1 MSKQLTRRDF
11 LKGTAAGALGFAAL
25 GLTGVTAAKA
35 DSIYTPGTYMATV
48 KGYSSYVTVS
58 ITVDESSITGCT
70 VNADGETQAIGKAAA
85 EEYAGLLVSS
95 QDVDAV
101 TSATAEFT
109 MPAVKRAVL
118 NCLDQAKGLADPLNE
133 NVDTGDDW
141 LGEAPEIADS
151 EISETIKKDLLIIG
165 AGNGGMMAAATA
177 ADAGL
182 DFIVCEQ
189 NTTVGDSRYWVGAL
203 NSKYAEEQGVT
214 FSKTQALNELS
225 RYASYRCDTDVLK
238 LWINHS
244 AEMIDYCESLGM
256 THTLHIEPGNHVGGE
271 GMAYNVPATWHTQ
284 VFPDDSP
291 YAEFNGFRGVNRNK
305 FLEKYIGE
313 KGYEI
318 SYQMTLVRLTQ
329 DTVGKVTGAIF
340 TNADGKYV
348 KVEAENTILATGGYP
363 GNPKMVKAIAPI
375 ITDCCTANS
384 YFGPDTGMGIK
395 AALWAGARMDT
406 EAAPMIFDRGLVAP
420 GVKAG
425 YVDDGNGNLVFPG
438 TVNQANI
445 GTQPHLK
452 VNKEGKRFANE
463 SVPYDFFNFAAS
475 YQTDGVYAC
484 ILDSKIQ
491 DNVIA
496 YHQFGCAE
504 MSYNMALG
512 GQLLDTI
519 EGYVN
524 DGLMFKAD
532 TLEELA
538 EKLGIPADALKA
550 TVERYNEL
558 CAKGEDEDF
567 GKEAYRMI
575 ALDTAPYYGGFF
587 GGSLLTTCDGI
598 RINGK
603 CQVYKAE
610 DHKVID
616 GLYCVGD
623 CSGSFFSGNYPEYY
637 VGIAVGRTMTEGRY
651 AVKAILGED
660 F

>member
-1 MSKQLTRRDF
+1 MKKQITRRDF
-11 LKGTAAGALGFAAL
+11 LRGTAVGALGIAAL
-25 GLTGVTAAKA
+25 GIPGVTAAEG
-35 DSIYTPGTYMATV
+35 IYTPGTYIAVV
-48 KGYSSYVTVS
+48 KGYSSYVNVS
-58 ITVDESSITGCT
+58 VTFDANSITGCT
-70 VNADGETQAIGKAAA
+70 INADGETTEIGKAAA
-85 EEYAGLLVSS
+85 EEYAQLLVSS
-95 QDVDAV
+95 QDVDVV
-101 TSATAEFT
+101 TTASAAIT
-109 MPAVKRAVL
+109 MPAVRRAVE
-118 NCLDQAKGLADPLNE
+118 NCIAQAKGEAAPLNE

-151 EISETIKKDLLIIG
+151 EIAETRTTKLLIIG

-182 DFIVCEQ
+182 DFIVAEQ
-189 NTTVGDSRYWVGAL
+189 NTTVGDTRFWVGAL
-203 NSKYAEEQGVT
+203 NSSHAEEQGAT
-214 FSKTQALNELS
+214 FSKTLALNELS
-225 RYASYRCDTDVLK
+225 RYASNRCDAEVIK

-244 AEMIDYCESLGM
+244 AEMIAYCESLGM
-256 THTLHIEPGNHVGGE
+256 QHTLHVEPGNHVGGE

-284 VFPDDSP
+284 MFPDDSP
-291 YAEFNGFRGVNRNK
+291 YAEFNAPIGVVRNA
-305 FLEKYIGE
+305 FFEKYINE
-313 KGYEI
+313 KGYQV
-318 SYQMTLVRLTQ
+318 SYQLTLVKLTQ
-329 DTVGKVTGAIF
+329 DNGKVTGAIF
-340 TNADGKYV
+340 TDADGKYIRI
-348 KVEAENTILATGGYP
+348 EAENTILATGGYP
-363 GNPKMVKAIAPI
+363 GNPKMVKALAPL

-395 AALWAGARMDT
+395 AALWAGARRDT

-425 YVDDGNGNLVFPG
+425 YVDDGNGNLMFPG
-438 TVNQANI
+438 TLSQANI

-484 ILDSKIQ
+484 ILDSKVQ
-491 DNVIA
+491 DDVVA

-504 MSYNMALG
+504 MSYNQAVAGKLME
-512 GQLLDTI
+512 TI
-519 EGYVN
+519 EGYVEQ
-524 DGLMFKAD
+524 GLMFKAD

-538 EKLGIPADALKA
+538 EKLGLPADALKA

-575 ALDTAPYYGGFF
+575 AVDTAPYYGGFF

-610 DHKVID
+610 DHSVIE

-637 VGIAVGRTMTEGRY
+637 VGVALGRTLTEGRY
-651 AVKAILGED
+651 AVKAILGEE